1 MKYLS
6 EINAFYDWLET
17 NTLADSDIVLWHA
30 LMHIC
35 NKAGWPRHFAAAVSV
50 LQIKTG
56 LKRDRIYDSRNRLR
70 DAGRLRWDSRK
81 GNQSAIYELVPFVSD
96 TATQIPTQT
105 PSQAIVSAIATQLPT
120 QLPTQSPT
128 QLPTQSPTI
137 NRLEKRI
144 PEKTDDDFSRVV
156 KAVSD
161 VMGRV
166 ILSPFE
172 AEQIGMWLAEHTV
185 ELVLEAVK
193 QAGLNGAN
201 RPIKYIDTMLF
212 DWKKRGIK
220 NIEEAAAP
228 TIKATK
234 KANSKNWRDLLSP
247 KREEM

>member
-105 PSQAIVSAIATQLPT
+105 PSQAIASATATQSPT

-137 NRLEKRI
+137 NRLDKRI

-172 AEQIGMWLAEHTV
+172 AEQIGMWLAEHT
-185 ELVLEAVK
+185 LDMVLEAVK

-201 RPIKYIDTMLF
+201 RPIKYIDTMLL

-220 NIEEAAAP
+220 TIEEASAP
-228 TIKATK
+228 VIKPSK
-234 KANSKNWRDLLSP
+234 RANSKNWRDLLHG
-247 KREEM
+247 REEM